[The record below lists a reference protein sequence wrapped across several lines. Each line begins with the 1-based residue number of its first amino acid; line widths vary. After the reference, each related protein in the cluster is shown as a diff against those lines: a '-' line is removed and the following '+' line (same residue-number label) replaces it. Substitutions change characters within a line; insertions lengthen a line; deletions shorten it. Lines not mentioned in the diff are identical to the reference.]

1 MSPRSNSPPRFSETR
16 LRPRASTRGRVVV
29 KGRRVCAERLLL
41 NPVNLSCPLPPSQRR
56 RPCVYTARP
65 PRVGACGSWKRV
77 GSRGRVS
84 RGMVDVVVSEG
95 RGRNG
100 EAARPL
106 GIAVDGACGKGEH
119 GSLRCHG
126 KAGGG
131 SVGRWKMV
139 PEDRSVRSC
148 ARLRQVWASRPDL
161 SAGLVERGPGVLIFP
176 HPWPTSAL
184 TSPAESQGRALMP
197 PLP

>member
-16 LRPRASTRGRVVV
+16 LRSRASTRGRVVV

-56 RPCVYTARP
+56 RPSVCTARP
-65 PRVGACGSWKRV
+65 LRVGACGSWKRV
-77 GSRGRVS
+77 GSRRRVS
-84 RGMVDVVVSEG
+84 RGMVDVAVSEG

-131 SVGRWKMV
+131 SVGRWSPRIDRLDPALGCDRFGHPAPTSRLGWWSAV
-139 PEDRSVRSC
+139 PECSYS
-148 ARLRQVWASRPDL
+148 PT
-161 SAGLVERGPGVLIFP
+161 PGRHQP
-176 HPWPTSAL
+176 
-184 TSPAESQGRALMP
+184 
-197 PLP
+197 